1 MGSASVPRMAVEGD
15 CVAVGERCIRRDSG
29 EGRVR
34 GLKEERQHLSG
45 DIRGF
50 GARRKSAAD
59 DGVGR

>member
-1 MGSASVPRMAVEGD
+1 MAVEGD

-34 GLKEERQHLSG
+34 GLKGERQHLSG